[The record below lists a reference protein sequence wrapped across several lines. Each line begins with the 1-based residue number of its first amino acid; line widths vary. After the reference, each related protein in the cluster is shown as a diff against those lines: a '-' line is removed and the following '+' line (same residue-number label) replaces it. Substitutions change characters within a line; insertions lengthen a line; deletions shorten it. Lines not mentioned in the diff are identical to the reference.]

1 MYLSDFNFHN
11 LMFQIAFGH
20 YFFAINTLE
29 THDNVC
35 KLFFPILK
43 GKKYLKIFKT

>member
-11 LMFQIAFGH
+11 LMFQTAFGH

-35 KLFFPILK
+35 KLFFDFEEI
-43 GKKYLKIFKT
+43 KICKT